1 VSELLE
7 IPTVV
12 AGTDLL
18 GIFPSSMAP
27 LLQKLGLQILAI
39 PLELPPLPIY
49 MIWRESR
56 RNEAAHRWLRDFVV
70 GEMSRIGSG

>member
-1 VSELLE
+1 MGVPEVVRVSELLE

-12 AGTDLL
+12 GNTDLL
-18 GIFPSSMAP
+18 SIFPSSMAP

-49 MIWRESR
+49 MI
-56 RNEAAHRWLRDFVV
+56 
-70 GEMSRIGSG
+70 